1 MKKAKKEIKNVKSK
15 VTSASEKSGREEKE
29 GIAKQLDEEIKSVT
43 GMREFVNKGADALT
57 ARLLGGVDL
66 YTDNMVES
74 MRKRLTSAW
83 EHSRIL
89 GEYLAE
95 LENVKS
101 MMTRQVE
108 AEKPIEP
115 EVV

>member
-15 VTSASEKSGREEKE
+15 VTSASEKSGREAKE
-29 GIAKQLDEEIKSVT
+29 GISKQLDEEIKSVT

-66 YTDNMVES
+66 YTDNMVEC

-89 GEYLAE
+89 GEYLDE